1 MHKKK
6 DLIVRFAGDGGQG
19 VVTSAEILAK
29 SAAQAGF
36 HVLTFATFPS
46 QIMGGPT
53 WTQTRISLNEI
64 HSSGDSVDILVAL
77 NEQAFDTHQSEMNSQ
92 GIILHDSANKYE
104 SKINSLGIPL
114 LELARQVGEP
124 RAANMVLMGVISAIS
139 GLSINI
145 FENFITE
152 RFKSKGPSVIN
163 PNLEAL
169 KLGMEFAKNS
179 QIKFSKLPSISKEKE
194 EDRIFISG
202 NEALS
207 IGSIAAGLESFVG
220 YPISPASTI
229 LIFMEQYLRGP
240 NKFVYQGSSEIESI
254 TSIIGSS
261 YAGKKSMTAT
271 AGPGFSLMSEG
282 IGLAWMTEIP
292 IVIADIQ
299 RGGPATGLPTKT
311 EQSDLNIAI
320 NPAHGDMSLPV
331 IAPGTVEEC
340 FYAGAKALNW
350 AERYQGP
357 VILLSEHN
365 LSERKQNIKKPDLE
379 NIKTENRQIN
389 ISKNGYARYNGTNVT
404 PMPIPGKPGAYIAN
418 GSEHD
423 PIGDTTH
430 LASRHVEMTN
440 RRFNKLSV
448 LNDTFFEI
456 ENTEASIIIMPWGGS
471 KGPVYEAY
479 KNIVDSNQDIG
490 WAYTMFINP
499 LPEELITI
507 LKTKKLVLVPELNAQ
522 GQFANIL
529 RSKGITAEAI
539 TQYTGLPFKVSDL
552 EKIIIKKSKS
562 ITLERKTK

>member
-1 MHKKK
+1 MLKKK

-53 WTQTRISLNEI
+53 WTQARISSNEV
-64 HSSGDSVDILVAL
+64 HCSGDSIDILVAL
-77 NEQAFDTHQSEMNSQ
+77 NEEALDSHKSEINSS
-92 GIILHDSANKYE
+92 GIILHDSSNKNNTE
-104 SKINSLGIPL
+104 INSLGIPL
-114 LELARQVGEP
+114 AELARQVGEP

-139 GLSINI
+139 GLSIKI
-145 FENFITE
+145 FENFVAE
-152 RFKSKGPSVIN
+152 RFKAKGPSVIK

-169 KLGMEFAKNS
+169 KLGMEFAKTT
-179 QIKFSKLPSISKEKE
+179 QIKFNKLPSISKQK

-202 NEALS
+202 NEALA

-229 LIFMEQYLRGP
+229 LMFMEQYLRGT
-240 NKFVYQGSSEIESI
+240 NKFVYQASSEIESI

-292 IVIADIQ
+292 IVIANIQ

-365 LSERKQNIKKPDLE
+365 LSERRQDIKNPDLK

-389 ISKNGYARYNGTNVT
+389 TSKNGYARYNGNNVS

-430 LASRHVEMTN
+430 LALRHVQMTD

-448 LNDTFFEI
+448 LNDSFFEI
-456 ENTEASIIIMPWGGS
+456 ENSEAPIIIMPWGGS

-479 KNIVDSNQDIG
+479 KNITDKNQDIG

-499 LPEELITI
+499 LPKKLITI
-507 LKTKKLVLVPELNAQ
+507 LKRKKLVLVPELNSQ

-529 RSKGITAEAI
+529 RSKGIAAEAI
-539 TQYTGLPFKVSDL
+539 TQYTGLPFKVNAL
-552 EKIIIKKSKS
+552 EKILIEKSKL
-562 ITLERKTK
+562 IKLKRKIK

>member
-1 MHKKK
+1 MGKKK

-53 WTQTRISLNEI
+53 WTQTRISSSEV
-64 HSSGDSVDILVAL
+64 HCSGDSIDILVAL
-77 NEQAFDTHQSEMNSQ
+77 NEEAFDSHKSEINSS
-92 GIILHDSANKYE
+92 GIILHDSGIKNNT
-104 SKINSLGIPL
+104 KINSLGIPL

-139 GLSINI
+139 GLSIKI
-145 FENFITE
+145 FENFVAE
-152 RFKSKGPSVIN
+152 RFKAKGPSVIT

-169 KLGMEFAKNS
+169 KLGFEFGETA
-179 QIKFSKLPSISKEKE
+179 QIQFNKLPSISKQK

-229 LIFMEQYLRGP
+229 LMFMEEQLKGT
-240 NKFVYQGSSEIESI
+240 NKFAYQASSEIESI

-292 IVIADIQ
+292 IVIANIQ

-331 IAPGTVEEC
+331 IAPGTIEEC

-365 LSERKQNIKKPDLE
+365 LSERRQNIKNPDLK

-389 ISKNGYARYNGTNVT
+389 TSKNGYARYNGNNVS

-430 LASRHVEMTN
+430 LALRHVQMTD

-448 LNDTFFEI
+448 LNDSFFEL
-456 ENTEASIIIMPWGGS
+456 ENSEAPIIIMPWGGS

-479 KNIVDSNQDIG
+479 KNIADENEDIG

-499 LPEELITI
+499 LPKKLITI
-507 LKTKKLVLVPELNAQ
+507 LKKKKLVLIPELNSQ

-529 RSKGITAEAI
+529 RSKGIAAESI
-539 TQYTGLPFKVSDL
+539 TQYTGLPFKVNAL
-552 EKIIIKKSKS
+552 EKILIKKSKL
-562 ITLERKTK
+562 ITLKRKTK

>member
-179 QIKFSKLPSISKEKE
+179 QI
-194 EDRIFISG
+194 
-202 NEALS
+202 
-207 IGSIAAGLESFVG
+207 
-220 YPISPASTI
+220 
-229 LIFMEQYLRGP
+229 
-240 NKFVYQGSSEIESI
+240 
-254 TSIIGSS
+254 
-261 YAGKKSMTAT
+261 
-271 AGPGFSLMSEG
+271 
-282 IGLAWMTEIP
+282 
-292 IVIADIQ
+292 
-299 RGGPATGLPTKT
+299 
-311 EQSDLNIAI
+311 
-320 NPAHGDMSLPV
+320 
-331 IAPGTVEEC
+331 
-340 FYAGAKALNW
+340 
-350 AERYQGP
+350 
-357 VILLSEHN
+357 
-365 LSERKQNIKKPDLE
+365 
-379 NIKTENRQIN
+379 
-389 ISKNGYARYNGTNVT
+389 
-404 PMPIPGKPGAYIAN
+404 
-418 GSEHD
+418 
-423 PIGDTTH
+423 
-430 LASRHVEMTN
+430 
-440 RRFNKLSV
+440 
-448 LNDTFFEI
+448 
-456 ENTEASIIIMPWGGS
+456 
-471 KGPVYEAY
+471 
-479 KNIVDSNQDIG
+479 
-490 WAYTMFINP
+490 
-499 LPEELITI
+499 
-507 LKTKKLVLVPELNAQ
+507 
-522 GQFANIL
+522 
-529 RSKGITAEAI
+529 
-539 TQYTGLPFKVSDL
+539 
-552 EKIIIKKSKS
+552 
-562 ITLERKTK
+562 

>member
-1 MHKKK
+1 MGKKK

-53 WTQTRISLNEI
+53 WTQTRISSSEV
-64 HSSGDSVDILVAL
+64 HCSGDSIDILVAL
-77 NEQAFDTHQSEMNSQ
+77 NEEAFDSHKSEINSS
-92 GIILHDSANKYE
+92 GIILHDSGIKNNT
-104 SKINSLGIPL
+104 KINSLGIPL

-139 GLSINI
+139 GLSIKI
-145 FENFITE
+145 FENFVAE
-152 RFKSKGPSVIN
+152 RFKAKGPSVIT

-169 KLGMEFAKNS
+169 KLGFEFGETA
-179 QIKFSKLPSISKEKE
+179 QIQFNKLPSISKQK

-229 LIFMEQYLRGP
+229 LMFMEEQLKGT
-240 NKFVYQGSSEIESI
+240 NKFAYQASSEIESI

-292 IVIADIQ
+292 IVIANIQ

-331 IAPGTVEEC
+331 IAPGTIEEC

-365 LSERKQNIKKPDLE
+365 LSERRQNIKNPDLK

-389 ISKNGYARYNGTNVT
+389 TSKNGYARYNGNNVS

-430 LASRHVEMTN
+430 LALRHVQMTD

-448 LNDTFFEI
+448 LNDSFFEL
-456 ENTEASIIIMPWGGS
+456 ENSEAPIIIMPWGGS

-479 KNIVDSNQDIG
+479 KNIADENEDIG

-499 LPEELITI
+499 LPKKLITI
-507 LKTKKLVLVPELNAQ
+507 LKKKKLVLIPELNSQ

-529 RSKGITAEAI
+529 RSKGIAAESI
-539 TQYTGLPFKVSDL
+539 TQYTGLPFKVNAL
-552 EKIIIKKSKS
+552 EKILIKKSKL
-562 ITLERKTK
+562 ITIKRKTK

>member
-1 MHKKK
+1 LGKKK

-53 WTQTRISLNEI
+53 WTQTRISSSEV
-64 HSSGDSVDILVAL
+64 HCSGDSIDILVAL
-77 NEQAFDTHQSEMNSQ
+77 NEEAFDSHKSEINSS
-92 GIILHDSANKYE
+92 GIILHDSSNKNNT
-104 SKINSLGIPL
+104 KINSLGIPL

-139 GLSINI
+139 GLSIKI
-145 FENFITE
+145 FENFVAE
-152 RFKSKGPSVIN
+152 RFKAKGPSVIT

-169 KLGMEFAKNS
+169 KLGFEFGKTA
-179 QIKFSKLPSISKEKE
+179 QIKFNKLPSISKQK

-229 LIFMEQYLRGP
+229 LMFMEEHLRGT
-240 NKFVYQGSSEIESI
+240 NKFAYQASSEIESI

-292 IVIADIQ
+292 IVIANIQ

-331 IAPGTVEEC
+331 IAPGTIEEC

-365 LSERKQNIKKPDLE
+365 LSERRQNIKNPDLK

-389 ISKNGYARYNGTNVT
+389 TSKNGYARYNGNNVS

-430 LASRHVEMTN
+430 LALRHVQMTD

-448 LNDTFFEI
+448 LNDSFFEL
-456 ENTEASIIIMPWGGS
+456 ENSEAPIIIMPWGGS

-479 KNIVDSNQDIG
+479 KNITNENEDIG

-499 LPEELITI
+499 LPKKLITI
-507 LKTKKLVLVPELNAQ
+507 LKKKKLVLIPELNSQ

-529 RSKGITAEAI
+529 RSKGIAAESI
-539 TQYTGLPFKVSDL
+539 TQYTGLPFKVNDL
-552 EKIIIKKSKS
+552 EKILIKKSKL
-562 ITLERKTK
+562 ITIKRKTK